1 MDVYFTLKLLTLISQ
16 CKIAEITILIML
28 FLDFSTKSFWFR
40 LQWCVDSQSGVA
52 FISSAKLSELSRDYS
67 ENLQSVGNPSST
79 EKKEDMLSEGY
90 LDPEG
95 LNFKNLKHLE
105 ELENRLN
112 TPFDLDKDIDLD
124 ETIGTLL
131 LLLDYNYFVLEK
143 RE

>member
-1 MDVYFTLKLLTLISQ
+1 MNLVKKTIITCLYFSLS
-16 CKIAEITILIML
+16 
-28 FLDFSTKSFWFR
+28 
-40 LQWCVDSQSGVA
+40 
-52 FISSAKLSELSRDYS
+52 ISSAKLSEMSRDYS

-79 EKKEDMLSEGY
+79 EKKEDILSEGY